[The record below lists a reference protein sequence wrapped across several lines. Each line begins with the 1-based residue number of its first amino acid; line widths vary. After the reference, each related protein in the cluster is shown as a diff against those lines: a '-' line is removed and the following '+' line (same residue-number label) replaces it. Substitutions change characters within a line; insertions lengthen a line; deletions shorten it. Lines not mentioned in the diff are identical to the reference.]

1 MPRKTN
7 GEKTRVV
14 SNKSPKA
21 GLNRRSKETPVHID
35 NEARMIE
42 AIPPYNPFFS
52 SSNRVEVE
60 RCLDN
65 INCILNIERNMV
77 K

>member
-1 MPRKTN
+1 MTRESS
-7 GEKTRVV
+7 GEETRVV

-21 GLNRRSKETPVHID
+21 GLKRRSKATPVHID

-42 AIPPYNPFFS
+42 AIPLYNPFFS
-52 SSNRVEVE
+52 SINREEVE

-65 INCILNIERNMV
+65 INFIS
-77 K
+77 